1 VRRLLVPAALLL
13 LGGSIAGAAPT
24 AAPSPAF
31 AKAKRY
37 GTGASPTSVAVGD
50 VTGDGKLDVVSA
62 NSGAGTVSVLA
73 NGGSGTLV
81 PKRDYAS
88 GHTPGSVAVGDLN
101 GDARPDIVVVS
112 SPNTVSVLLNAG
124 AGSFEPRRNYGTGD
138 EPDVVAIGDLN
149 RDGRPDLATA
159 NGETNTVSVLLN
171 RGDGSFQARV
181 AYGTGLLPT
190 SIGISDLNGDGAADL
205 AVANLGDL
213 DGSSVSIFLNRGDGS
228 FGARQDFQTG
238 DGPVSVAIG
247 DLNGDGHPDLA
258 TADSEGNRPMG
269 VGIYVSVLLNNGV
282 GSFGPRHDYVVG
294 DYPRQVAIG
303 DIDGDTKPDL
313 VTATYGGGTFN
324 DWQAVSVLLNEGNA
338 TFGRPFVYPVRLVNE
353 DIEDAGLAVG
363 DLNGDGRPDVVDV
376 ESGLNAVS
384 VLRNAPGLCD
394 VPDVRFAKLR
404 IAKRALKRANCRVG
418 KIRWAKARSPV
429 AQPRG
434 TVLSQKPRFG
444 AVLGRRGKVGLVVS
458 RGRKG

>member
-1 VRRLLVPAALLL
+1 VPAAALLL

-24 AAPSPAF
+24 AAPSLAF

-50 VTGDGKLDVVSA
+50 VTGDGKLDIVSA
-62 NSGAGTVSVLA
+62 NRVAHTISVLA
-73 NGGSGTLV
+73 NRGNGTFL
-81 PKRDYAS
+81 PKRDYAA
-88 GHTPGSVAVGDLN
+88 GHAPRSDTIGDLN
-101 GDARPDIVVVS
+101 GDGRPDVVAAS
-112 SPNTVSVLLNAG
+112 SPNAVSVFLNAG
-124 AGSFEPRRNYGTGD
+124 SGSFEPRRDYGTGD
-138 EPDVVAIGDLN
+138 EPDAVAIGDVN

-159 NGETNTVSVLLN
+159 NGAANTVSVLLN
-171 RGDGSFQARV
+171 RGDGSFQAPV
-181 AYGTGLLPT
+181 AYGTGMLPT
-190 SIGISDLNGDGAADL
+190 SIGISDLNGDGGADL
-205 AVANLGDL
+205 AVANLGNL

-238 DGPVSVAIG
+238 DGPLSVAIG

-258 TADSEGNRPMG
+258 TADSEGNRPTG
-269 VGIYVSVLLNNGV
+269 VGIYVSVLVNNGD

-324 DWQAVSVLLNEGNA
+324 DWQAVSVLLNKGNA
-338 TFGRPFVYPVRLVNE
+338 TFGQPFVYAVRLVNE
-353 DIEDAGLAVG
+353 DIEDAGLALG
-363 DLNGDGRPDVVDV
+363 DLNADGRPDVVDV

-404 IAKRALKRANCRVG
+404 VAKRALKRANCSVG
-418 KIRWAKARSPV
+418 KIRWAKARSPL

-444 AVLGRRGKVGLVVS
+444 AVLRHRGKVGLVVS
-458 RGRKG
+458 RGRKSS